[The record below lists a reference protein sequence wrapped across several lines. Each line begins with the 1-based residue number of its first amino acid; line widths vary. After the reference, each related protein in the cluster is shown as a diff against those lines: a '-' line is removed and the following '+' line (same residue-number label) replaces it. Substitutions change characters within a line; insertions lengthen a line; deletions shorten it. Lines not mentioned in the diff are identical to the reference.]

1 MHWDILLIYG
11 QRDQSAEQIYEEI
24 VKRVTRKKT
33 EKAVVGWY

>member
-11 QRDQSAEQIYEEI
+11 QRDQSAKQIYEEI
-24 VKRVTRKKT
+24 VRVTRKKA